1 MFYLKERDVAL
12 VLRSC
17 LAKGREDAFY
27 LKERDVIST
36 PSATWRVTATRSVTV
51 SRNSSVLRSRLA
63 KGREDV
69 FYLTTLSTHFNYGYM
84 VNDIQILLS
93 RTTTEIT
100 L

>member
-1 MFYLKERDVAL
+1 M
-12 VLRSC
+12 
-17 LAKGREDAFY
+17 FY

-36 PSATWRVTATRSVTV
+36 PSATWRATATRSVTV
-51 SRNSSVLRSRLA
+51 SRNTSLSRTRLVE
-63 KGREDV
+63 GREDV

-84 VNDIQILLS
+84 VNDIRILLS

>member
-51 SRNSSVLRSRLA
+51 SRNSSVLCSCLA
-63 KGREDV
+63 KGRMC
-69 FYLTTLSTHFNYGYM
+69 F
-84 VNDIQILLS
+84 I
-93 RTTTEIT
+93 
-100 L
+100 